1 MMAVGDTDLSICSDA
16 LISLG
21 ASPLSSFTEGTD
33 AAQACDRLYPD
44 LKNTLLSTYVWSWT
58 LNKIQLAR
66 LSTSPVNEWEHAYQ
80 MPGDHLTGA
89 LAVFETDGTA
99 QRSVRY
105 GWEIY
110 GDQLVTNMDT
120 VFIDYQRTVTEAKM
134 PNYFVR
140 LLRTALA
147 AELAIVITDQ
157 ATKADYFRALAY
169 GSPGENGRGGLMRE
183 AMNIDARGQST
194 QIVEDY
200 TLIQARQ

>member
-1 MMAVGDTDLSICSDA
+1 MAVGDTDLSICSDA
-16 LISLG
+16 LILLG

-58 LNKIQLAR
+58 LTKIQLAR
-66 LSTSPVNEWEHAYQ
+66 LSATPINEWKYAYQ

-89 LAVFETDGTA
+89 LAVFETDGTD

-110 GDQLVTNMDT
+110 GDELVTNMET
-120 VFIDYQRTVTEAKM
+120 VFIDYQQTITEAKM

-169 GSPGENGRGGLMRE
+169 GSPTENGRGGLIRE

-194 QIVEDY
+194 QIIEDY
-200 TLIQARQ
+200 SLIQVRQ

>member
-1 MMAVGDTDLSICSDA
+1 
-16 LISLG
+16 
-21 ASPLSSFTEGTD
+21 
-33 AAQACDRLYPD
+33 
-44 LKNTLLSTYVWSWT
+44 
-58 LNKIQLAR
+58 
-66 LSTSPVNEWEHAYQ
+66 

-89 LAVFETDGTA
+89 LAVFETDGTD

-110 GDQLVTNMDT
+110 GDELVTNMET
-120 VFIDYQRTVTEAKM
+120 VFIDYQQTIAEAKM

-157 ATKADYFRALAY
+157 AAKADYFRALAY
-169 GSPGENGRGGLMRE
+169 GGPGENGRGGLMRE

-194 QIVEDY
+194 QIIEDY
-200 TLIQARQ
+200 SLIQVRQ